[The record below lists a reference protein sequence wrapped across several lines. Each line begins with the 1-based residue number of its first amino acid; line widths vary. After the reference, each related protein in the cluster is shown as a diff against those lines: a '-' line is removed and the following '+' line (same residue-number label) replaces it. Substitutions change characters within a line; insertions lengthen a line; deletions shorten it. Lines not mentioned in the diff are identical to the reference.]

1 MTVLKY
7 INIRIIKGANYRM
20 NMQKYYMYSS
30 INLPLITYFLY
41 ILSLAISSLG
51 QALLILITVKVEG
64 TLLV

>member
-20 NMQKYYMYSS
+20 NMQNYYMYSS
-30 INLPLITYFLY
+30 INLTLITYFLY